1 MASCPVIVVGCKA
14 DLIDRPAST
23 AKNKTGQVEASSKAP
38 VTVDRLKRM
47 TVNAQVLNELKKID
61 EESQID
67 YIEAGLSMHRGVYKV
82 PQDDLQIYM
91 SKLFEDDLPLSDES
105 ESYRQDAASLSRR
118 AYGKSSSSMSE
129 SSDDGA
135 SRSRGIF
142 SSG

>member
-1 MASCPVIVVGCKA
+1 
-14 DLIDRPAST
+14 
-23 AKNKTGQVEASSKAP
+23 
-38 VTVDRLKRM
+38 M

-129 SSDDGA
+129 SSDDGV